1 MEILTSVFC
10 SWTYDAFVR
19 DVIKTEKWFTDPRD
33 TNKCPVSESLLVIC
47 ITQVLTLSNILLK
60 YHVLRKC
67 VIIYKNITIILLSIH
82 ITKRQYGIQYFRA
95 QCDVQWII
103 LKSQSLSTSDY
114 KNISNSSCSY
124 YVQFDE
130 PMYPIN
136 WAHVSFKCRKYAV
149 V

>member
-1 MEILTSVFC
+1 MYFAAQRMIHLYAMWLKFKSDSLTQ
-10 SWTYDAFVR
+10 
-19 DVIKTEKWFTDPRD
+19 RD
-33 TNKCPVSESLLVIC
+33 TNKCPFSESLLVIC
-47 ITQVLTLSNILLK
+47 ISQVLTLSNILLK

-103 LKSQSLSTSDY
+103 LKSQSPSTSDY
-114 KNISNSSCSY
+114 KDISNSSCSY
-124 YVQFDE
+124 YMLFDE
-130 PMYPIN
+130 PMYPIK